1 MIPTVQLT
9 LEQQIQIIADN
20 QIKEL
25 CLWEASKQVD
35 SEEVLHQDKKYS
47 VLNMINT
54 EVQNNCLDETVQ
66 IFIYMHITI

>member
-20 QIKEL
+20 QITEL
-25 CLWEASKQVD
+25 CLWEASKQVG

-54 EVQNNCLDETVQ
+54 KVQNNCLDETVQ